1 MTRLAA
7 LLLAAFAAP
16 VMSACTTL
24 SHDYVGPEA
33 RPFDAEADASAQLAA
48 AQQRAKAAGK
58 LTLAVFGAN
67 WCHDSRALAG
77 ILTTPRFRA
86 LIQAEYEVVYIDV
99 GVPQTGN
106 GRNLDLAGRYG
117 VTDIVG
123 TPTVLVLDFDR
134 LLNSP
139 EDAKSWRNASTRS
152 QDTIFAW
159 LSQWPDSA
167 R

>member
-1 MTRLAA
+1 
-7 LLLAAFAAP
+7 
-16 VMSACTTL
+16 MSACTTL

-33 RPFDAEADASAQLAA
+33 RPFDADADALAQLAA

-77 ILTTPRFRA
+77 ILATPRLRA
-86 LIQAEYEVVYIDV
+86 LTQAEYEVVYSDT

-106 GRNLDLAGRYG
+106 GRNLELAERLG
-117 VTDIVG
+117 VRDIVG

-134 LLNSP
+134 LLNTP
-139 EDAKSWRNASTRS
+139 EDARGWRNASTRS
-152 QDTIFAW
+152 PDDIHAW
-159 LSQWPDSA
+159 LSQWDQA